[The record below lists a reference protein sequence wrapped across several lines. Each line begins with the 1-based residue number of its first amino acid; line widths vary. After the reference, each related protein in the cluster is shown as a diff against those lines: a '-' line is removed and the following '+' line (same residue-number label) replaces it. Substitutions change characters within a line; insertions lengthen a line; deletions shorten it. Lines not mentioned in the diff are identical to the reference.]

1 MRTHIADA
9 SVDLCYID
17 PPFNSKRNYNQ
28 IYGKVGAEDRAQAQA
43 FIDTW
48 MWDTTAEQGLSE
60 ILDNEKCRFASET
73 IQLIEG
79 FRNILNKGSL
89 FAYLVSMTLRI
100 TEIHRVL
107 KLTGSFYLHCD
118 MTASHYLK
126 ILMDAVFGPKNF
138 RTEIIWK
145 RSSAHSDTKQGRKQ
159 YGRVHDILLFY
170 TKSERDWTWH
180 TIYTPYDHDYI
191 EQHYSKTESNTE
203 RRFKDT
209 DLTAAK
215 PGGDTLYE
223 WKGHKPPQGRF
234 WAYSQKNMQKFEQ
247 EDRLYY
253 TSKGFPRLKQYLDEM
268 PGLPLQDIW
277 VDIPPINSQAEE
289 RIGYPTQKPQALLE
303 RIINASSNEGDVIL
317 DAFCG
322 CGTTV
327 AVAQELKRQWIGI
340 DITYQSIS
348 LILKRFEDEFGLEI
362 LNTIALDGI
371 PKDIASARALAH
383 KKDDRVRKEF
393 EKWAI
398 LTYSNNRATINY
410 KKGAD
415 HGIDGMAYFRV
426 SHTEN
431 ARIVF
436 QAKSGHV
443 GEKDIRD
450 LLGAMGQERASL
462 GIFITL
468 QEPTASMRKAAHAA
482 GTYHH
487 DLMQRDYEKIQIVT
501 IRDMLEHGKSLDMP
515 LTREVVRRAVPQ
527 DQAKQ
532 LEL

>member
-1 MRTHIADA
+1 
-9 SVDLCYID
+9 
-17 PPFNSKRNYNQ
+17 
-28 IYGKVGAEDRAQAQA
+28 
-43 FIDTW
+43 
-48 MWDTTAEQGLSE
+48 
-60 ILDNEKCRFASET
+60 
-73 IQLIEG
+73 
-79 FRNILNKGSL
+79 
-89 FAYLVSMTLRI
+89 
-100 TEIHRVL
+100 
-107 KLTGSFYLHCD
+107 
-118 MTASHYLK
+118 
-126 ILMDAVFGPKNF
+126 
-138 RTEIIWK
+138 
-145 RSSAHSDTKQGRKQ
+145 
-159 YGRVHDILLFY
+159 
-170 TKSERDWTWH
+170 
-180 TIYTPYDHDYI
+180 
-191 EQHYSKTESNTE
+191 
-203 RRFKDT
+203 
-209 DLTAAK
+209 
-215 PGGDTLYE
+215 
-223 WKGHKPPQGRF
+223 
-234 WAYSQKNMQKFEQ
+234 MQKFEQ
-247 EDRLYY
+247 EGRLYY

-277 VDIPPINSQAEE
+277 ADIPPINSRAEE

-303 RIINASSNEGDVIL
+303 RIINASSNAGDIVL
-317 DAFCG
+317 DAYCG

-327 AVAQELKRQWIGI
+327 AVAQKLKRQWIGI

-348 LILKRFEDEFGLEI
+348 LILKRLEDTFGADMLT
-362 LNTIALDGI
+362 TIALNGI
-371 PKDIASARALAH
+371 PKDIASARALAQ

-515 LTREVVRRAVPQ
+515 LTREVVKRAVPQ
-527 DQAKQ
+527 DQARQ